1 MQIKKYLCIVDSA
14 DKICSEIGDRLRAE
28 RVKKGMTQIEVAK
41 AMNIAQS
48 QYGKVETG
56 KVIPSLKTL
65 IKAAEALGASINK
78 IVYGSDNFMGVDID
92 LKDKELIERIN
103 VISQLSEE
111 DRSLAIQLLDLIAA
125 KKTLKDITDNL
136 HRKYQG

>member
-1 MQIKKYLCIVDSA
+1 VDKA
-14 DKICSEIGDRLRAE
+14 DKICSEIGDRLRAARVE
-28 RVKKGMTQIEVAK
+28 RGMTQAEVAG
-41 AMNIAQS
+41 AMHIAQS

-65 IKAAEALGASINK
+65 IKAVEVLGVNINK
-78 IVYGSDNFMGVDID
+78 IVYGSDNFSGFDVD

-136 HRKYQG
+136 HRKYSE

>member
-1 MQIKKYLCIVDSA
+1 MDNV
-14 DKICSEIGDRLRAE
+14 DKICNEIGGRLRTA
-28 RVKKGMTQIEVAK
+28 RVEKGMTQADVAN

-65 IKAAEALGASINK
+65 IKAAEVLGTNLNK
-78 IVYGSDNFMGVDID
+78 LVYGSDNFTGVEIN
-92 LKDKELIERIN
+92 LKDKDLIERVNI
-103 VISQLSEE
+103 ISQLSEE

-136 HRKYQG
+136 HKEYRG